1 MDDCSRYTWVY
12 LVKHKSQ
19 TQPTLE
25 QFCTMVETQFLKK
38 VKTIRT
44 NNDIEFIMSDFFV
57 KKGILHQLSCVE
69 TPQQNVTVERKCQ
82 HILNVARAL
91 MFQSN
96 MPLHF

>member
-1 MDDCSRYTWVY
+1 M
-12 LVKHKSQ
+12 
-19 TQPTLE
+19 
-25 QFCTMVETQFLKK
+25 F
-38 VKTIRT
+38 
-44 NNDIEFIMSDFFV
+44 DFFV

-69 TPQQNVTVERKCQ
+69 TPQQNVTVERKYQ

>member
-25 QFCTMVETQFLKK
+25 QFCTIVETQFLKK

-44 NNDIEFIMSDFFV
+44 DNDIEFIMFDFFV
-57 KKGILHQLSCVE
+57 KKGILHQLV
-69 TPQQNVTVERKCQ
+69 VLK
-82 HILNVARAL
+82 
-91 MFQSN
+91 
-96 MPLHF
+96 LHSKMSLWKESINTS